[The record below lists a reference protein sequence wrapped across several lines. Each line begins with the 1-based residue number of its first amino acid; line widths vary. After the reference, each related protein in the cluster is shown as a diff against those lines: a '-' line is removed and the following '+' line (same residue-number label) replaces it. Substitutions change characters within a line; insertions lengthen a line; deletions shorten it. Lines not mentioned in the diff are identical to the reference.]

1 MTSVRFRAVVESA
14 RGGGHVVEVDPEVA
28 GRIGAKHRTRVRGT
42 LAGAEYRSNL
52 ISMGGRLVLG
62 VHRATLEAAGR
73 STGDRVDVTMAV
85 DTESLPTD
93 EVPKDLADAL
103 RRSPPAR
110 KAFERMPPSHRRR
123 YVGWVTEA
131 KREETRTRRVH
142 EAIEQIIAWA
152 EERAR

>member
-1 MTSVRFRAVVESA
+1 
-14 RGGGHVVEVDPEVA
+14 
-28 GRIGAKHRTRVRGT
+28 
-42 LAGAEYRSNL
+42 
-52 ISMGGRLVLG
+52 
-62 VHRATLEAAGR
+62 
-73 STGDRVDVTMAV
+73 MAV

-110 KAFERMPPSHRRR
+110 KAFERMPPSYRRR